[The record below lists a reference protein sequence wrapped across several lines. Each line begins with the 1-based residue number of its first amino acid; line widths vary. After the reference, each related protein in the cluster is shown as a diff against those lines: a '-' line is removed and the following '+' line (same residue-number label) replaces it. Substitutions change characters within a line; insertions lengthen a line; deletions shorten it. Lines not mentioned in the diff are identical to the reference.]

1 MIKFKHLIILL
12 FLCGLAFATV
22 YYLKDS
28 KQNILVVDVNLLME
42 ELVKDLTKNSESEDD
57 IKSNTKQKLIDL
69 NEILQDISTQDNAVI
84 INKKAVVGGGE
95 DITDSVRTLLEEYQ
109 ND

>member
-1 MIKFKHLIILL
+1 M
-12 FLCGLAFATV
+12 
-22 YYLKDS
+22 
-28 KQNILVVDVNLLME
+28 VVDVNLLME